1 MLIWP
6 AWRRF
11 WILALVIMVVAS
23 VALEAA
29 KILVVNAP
37 ENADV
42 IVVLAGE
49 TDRRPLLALDLLHR
63 GYAPRITLDV
73 PAATKIYD
81 TTALQ
86 IAGNYVR
93 ALPEAPSIQICPI
106 SGLSTREEAH
116 DVTKCLASTGAGRI
130 LLVTSDYHS
139 RRALSIF
146 RHELPGTKFSAAA
159 ARDDTQFGIHWW
171 AHRQW
176 AKTCLDEWLR
186 LIWWEAVDRWRGA

>member
-11 WILALVIMVVAS
+11 WILAIVIMVVAS

-29 KILVVNAP
+29 KLLVVNAP
-37 ENADV
+37 EKADV

-63 GYAPRITLDV
+63 GYAARILLDV
-73 PAATKIYD
+73 PAAAKIYD

-93 ALPEAPSIQICPI
+93 ALPEAASIQICPI

-116 DVTKCLASTGAGRI
+116 DVTKCLGSTGAGRI

-171 AHRQW
+171 THRQW

-186 LIWWEAVDRWRGA
+186 LIWWQGVDRWHRG